1 MVTYADVLDDGFA
14 AALESAAEA
23 LETAADGYSG
33 VAEEYAREV
42 GALTRHGR
50 LWTGLS
56 ADSAHVRFSDTA
68 GELEAAEA
76 EARALSALLR
86 DGRSELLRLRTVLTG
101 VAADAADAGLVVDA
115 RGVVLDALDRTGN
128 PDVDDA
134 RAEWQRRVDRAVA
147 DLTEA
152 DTNLRLALARVAEG
166 RDGRHAGIFNGS
178 ARSDVDEVLG
188 ARAEELARRVAEG
201 EELTGAEWDELRRL
215 LELNADDAEFSRTLL
230 AGLGA
235 DGLVD
240 LAARVTADPSDRHT
254 GLREGIATAL
264 ATATRVPLLEPGSAA
279 YGQWSRGEEGR
290 FYTRFLADLHEAGVA
305 EHAVPGLTDQDVRGY
320 QLLVS
325 LMDTEPPGEWGE
337 RFLHDL
343 ADGVRTAE
351 DPARGGEPNIWRLR
365 GDDLGGVDGLDAD
378 DLGRFA
384 LDPLDGLLG
393 IMSHD
398 PAVASAYLDPAGG
411 DDRLEYLLNER
422 PWSHYEMA
430 TPSGPAAL
438 PDAAGPGFAAAL
450 EAATTGIPH
459 GAPPT
464 TDGLN
469 RTDEGA
475 RVMEA
480 VVREFSENPAR
491 IADGGDFATM
501 RPELSRMTAAYMAE
515 VQEAITHGMT
525 PGPPGV
531 AQADFSE
538 YALGGYLSE
547 LARTPDEYAVLLGA
561 QQTFTAFSVDY
572 AINGPGVEGFD
583 RAELLRAAVIPG
595 AQVAGFLADAHAEGV
610 YSRAVEGDE
619 AFNSR
624 LETVE
629 TWSGFL
635 LDEVVGRAAE
645 RYPVAGPL
653 IEWGAGELS
662 DAIFENLRRDTSA
675 EAAAD
680 AADGYHAGY
689 TATHDAVLSA
699 LALSLGVDP
708 RADDVTDPR
717 LDAFRDVVIPVVD
730 DHFQNEENWEPENVE
745 K

>member
-14 AALESAAEA
+14 AALASAADA
-23 LETAADGYSG
+23 LETAAEGYAG

-101 VAADAADAGLVVDA
+101 LAADAADAGLLVDA

-147 DLTEA
+147 DVAEA

-166 RDGRHAGIFNGS
+166 RDGRHAGIFNGG

-230 AGLGA
+230 SGLGA

-240 LAARVTADPSDRHT
+240 LAARVTADPSGRHT
-254 GLREGIATAL
+254 ALRDGIAAAL

-351 DPARGGEPNIWRLR
+351 DPAQGGAPDIWRLR
-365 GDDLGGVDGLDAD
+365 GDDLGGVEGLDAD
-378 DLGRFA
+378 DLDRFA

-422 PWSHYEMA
+422 SWSHYEMA
-430 TPSGPAAL
+430 TPSGPTAL

-450 EAATTGIPH
+450 EAATTGIPQ

-515 VQEAITHGMT
+515 VQQAIARVEVA
-525 PGPPGV
+525 PPELIE
-531 AQADFSE
+531 ADFS
-538 YALGGYLSE
+538 GME
-547 LARTPDEYAVLLGA
+547 LPALLGTLASDPEGYNVLSAA
-561 QQTFTAFSVDY
+561 QQTHTAIALDY
-572 AINGPGVEGFD
+572 AMNRPDTEAVTRGDRVGP
-583 RAELLRAAVIPG
+583 AVVPG
-595 AQVAGFLADAHAEGV
+595 ASVAWIINEARADAV
-610 YSRAVEGDE
+610 YSGAVASD
-619 AFNSR
+619 AQFNGR

-629 TWSGFL
+629 EWTGMVI
-635 LDEVVGRAAE
+635 DEVVGRLGD
-645 RYPVAGPL
+645 RYPVAGPIL
-653 IEWGAGELS
+653 EWGVNELS
-662 DAIFENLRRDTSA
+662 TAFFDSMQRDTSA
-675 EAAAD
+675 EAAQD
-680 AADGYHAGY
+680 ASDGFDEGLD
-689 TATHDAVLSA
+689 ATRLSA
-699 LALSLGVDP
+699 EEAMRIAGQAAGLGGDSIGPLVNIVSLQ
-708 RADDVTDPR
+708 VTESFNAPPEWQAPS
-717 LDAFRDVVIPVVD
+717 DA
-730 DHFQNEENWEPENVE
+730 Q
-745 K
+745 